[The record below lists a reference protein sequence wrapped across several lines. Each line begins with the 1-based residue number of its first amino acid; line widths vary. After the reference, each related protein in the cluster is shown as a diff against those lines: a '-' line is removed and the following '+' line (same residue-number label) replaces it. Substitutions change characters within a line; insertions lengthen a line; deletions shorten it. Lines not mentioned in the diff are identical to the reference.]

1 MLTPY
6 AIGFAG
12 AYDRFRWLTF
22 APFATPLAL
31 GPLLYG
37 YAHALAYGTPPGR
50 MRGHLLPGLVQFTYF
65 VLCFLIPGDAKWSWY
80 TGGHRA
86 WIAPLFDVVGL
97 VSLAAYAY
105 AISRVLKRQR

>member
-1 MLTPY
+1 MMDWRPYFGWRTALLCVAILQCLLLAGALASGARNRVANRFLAAALVVIAGMLTPY

-37 YAHALAYGTPPGR
+37 YAHALADGTPPGR
-50 MRGHLLPGLVQFTYF
+50 MRG
-65 VLCFLIPGDAKWSWY
+65 
-80 TGGHRA
+80 
-86 WIAPLFDVVGL
+86 
-97 VSLAAYAY
+97 
-105 AISRVLKRQR
+105 